1 MRVSLLSTPSAT
13 YTAGWAGLALTAR
26 GHLLEPP
33 PSAVRDAQSAV
44 SAGHDLAERWVSTR
58 PDVVLALGWEAGLA
72 AQVATR
78 SMPVPVVLRLTRAAR
93 SPGTDRY
100 RLETALARGSQVVL
114 VPSTGEV
121 DHLVDRGVRRS
132 HLRVLPDAVDRSVFA
147 DAGAEVTTEGPLRV
161 GVAPA
166 SDPKETEQ
174 VVGLLRGLTGYDA
187 VPLPGVTTGDDDLAR
202 NLRSLHA
209 LVVTDDSEAAVALTL
224 QAMSCAVPVVAV
236 SMGTLS
242 DLVADD
248 ITGIL
253 VPRASGVTDALRSLL
268 PDSMRR
274 QSMGLAA
281 VDRVRARFDT
291 AVVGAALDGLLLEA
305 VGGRV
310 TTSH

>member
-1 MRVSLLSTPSAT
+1 MRVSLLSTPSTT
-13 YTAGWAGLALTAR
+13 YTAGWVGPALAAR

-44 SAGHDLAERWVSTR
+44 RSGHDLAERWVSSR

-78 SMPVPVVLRLTRAAR
+78 SMPVPVVLRLTHAAR
-93 SPGTDRY
+93 SPGSDRD
-100 RLETALARGSQVVL
+100 RLENALARGTEVVL
-114 VPSTGEV
+114 VPSVGEV

-147 DAGAEVTTEGPLRV
+147 DAGAEVMTGCPVRV
-161 GVAPA
+161 GIAPA
-166 SDPKETEQ
+166 GDRLETEQ
-174 VVGLLRGLTGYDA
+174 VVGLLRGLAGFDA
-187 VPLPGVTTGDDDLAR
+187 VPLPGAVTTDEDLAR

-209 LVVTDDSEAAVALTL
+209 LVVTDDGDAAVALTL

-236 SMGTLS
+236 AVGALA

-248 ITGIL
+248 VTGIL
-253 VPRASGVTDALRSLL
+253 VPRADVITDALRSLL

-291 AVVGAALDGLLLEA
+291 ATVGAALEGILLDA
-305 VGGRV
+305 VGGPV
-310 TTSH
+310 TTAH